1 MIIRKAVEVITSM
14 AFLMLVAGNF
24 YQKNH
29 TIKSSAV
36 ALLFIVRIS
45 QL

>member
-1 MIIRKAVEVITSM
+1 MIIRKAVEFITSM

-29 TIKSSAV
+29 TKKSSAV
-36 ALLFIVRIS
+36 ALLFYCEN
-45 QL
+45 